1 MSLFL
6 WVAVCFLVPPVRR
19 ILISV
24 VLWFIGGKEGKGEK
38 DGGRK
43 RNDERL
49 AEVEGAAWQSMSVF
63 EHIEQGL
70 EKNPDAP
77 AVICTF
83 QSSNHFDG
91 LVSEPD
97 SRQIQAKQ
105 VKQQPNGVNGHSR
118 GSTNGLWHLGTAQ
131 SLQQRQHHLNGGF
144 FEHENGQDTKLNG
157 NGNAPSTKLN
167 GVPKS
172 TTHEGEIQSQQTCL
186 TLTYGQLHS
195 MALKLAYGLMQ
206 HGAQPGTRMVML
218 IPNGGE
224 YALLLWTCVLLR
236 VTYVSLDPA
245 LLDITGFTQLK
256 QLLKLLK
263 PQLVVA
269 PDALAGK
276 ALDVAMSELQL
287 PQPVRVC
294 LTSAPGD
301 SSQSKQ
307 YERAHNWKSLARIVQ
322 AGSKNAHTD
331 SAAAAAA
338 LATAARRDNPDRLHS
353 IMFTS
358 GTSGGAPKGCPM
370 RVGGMSHVL
379 HSQAWLVDGGAGAV
393 ALQQPH
399 NSRGI
404 APAQTLQTWKAGGAV
419 VMTGQSF
426 DVREAVGAIRR
437 LGATFI
443 VLTPPMVHEMAAELR
458 SSTGTATGSTGP
470 GPDLNGG
477 SYNPPVGHPPGG
489 DDALASVRRIQVG
502 GDTVTRD
509 LLRKCAALFPR
520 AEVCINHGMTE
531 GGGSFVWPFLRMPV
545 TQVPFFFGEI
555 APIGAVA
562 PGSTVRIWDAE
573 RQRVT
578 ARCEPGEL
586 HISCASIIH
595 GYLGGGSHESFHRDR
610 DGRRWF
616 NTGDLAVVDHEGLVF
631 ILGRKKD
638 IIRRAGVAIMSAALD
653 SSIEAFVGA
662 PVSKCHLLL
671 LPLLN
676 EETSAIVGVQSAN
689 P

>member
-19 ILISV
+19 ILIFA
-24 VLWFIGGKEGKGEK
+24 VLWFIRGDEGKGEK
-38 DGGRK
+38 DEGGE

-83 QSSNHFDG
+83 QSPHHFDG
-91 LVSEPD
+91 LVSGPD
-97 SRQIQAKQ
+97 SGQSQARK
-105 VKQQPNGVNGHSR
+105 VKREPNGVNGYSR
-118 GSTNGLWHLGTAQ
+118 SSTNGLWHLGTAQ
-131 SLQQRQHHLNGGF
+131 SLQQKHHNLNGGF
-144 FEHENGQDTKLNG
+144 LEHGNGHDPKLNG
-157 NGNAPSTKLN
+157 NGSALGTHSN
-167 GVPKS
+167 GVPGS
-172 TTHEGEIQSQQTCL
+172 AADDEGVKGLESPQTFL
-186 TLTYGQLHS
+186 TITYGQLHG
-195 MALKLAYGLMQ
+195 MALKLAAGLLQ
-206 HGAQPGTRMVML
+206 HGAQPGSRMVML

-256 QLLKLLK
+256 QLLKQLK

-269 PDALAGK
+269 PDPLAGK
-276 ALDVAMSELQL
+276 ALDVAVSELQL

-294 LTSAPGD
+294 LTSIPD
-301 SSQSKQ
+301 HCSRSKQ
-307 YERAHNWKSLARIVQ
+307 YELAHNWISLVNIIQ
-322 AGSKNAHTD
+322 AGSDNSRID
-331 SAAAAAA
+331 SAATAAA
-338 LATAARRDNPDRLHS
+338 LVAAARRDDPDRLHS

-370 RVGGMSHVL
+370 RMGGMSHVL
-379 HSQAWLVDGGAGAV
+379 HSQAWLVDGEAGAV

-426 DVREAVGAIRR
+426 DVREAVSAIRR
-437 LGATFI
+437 LRATFI

-458 SSTGTATGSTGP
+458 SGTGSKGF
-470 GPDLNGG
+470 NRG
-477 SYNPPVGHPPGG
+477 SYTPPGG
-489 DDALASVRRIQVG
+489 HLASGDDDTLASVRRIQVG

-531 GGGSFVWPFLRMPV
+531 GGGSFVWPFLRAPV

-573 RQRVT
+573 RRRV
-578 ARCEPGEL
+578 AVRGEPGEL
-586 HISCASIIH
+586 HISCASIIR
-595 GYLGGGSHESFHRDR
+595 GYLGDRSHENFHRDR

-616 NTGDLAVVDHEGLVF
+616 NTGDLAVVNHEGLVF

-638 IIRRAGVAIMSAALD
+638 VIKRAGVEIMPAALD
-653 SSIEAFVGA
+653 SSIEAFVAA
-662 PVSKCHLLL
+662 PVSEPHA
-671 LPLLN
+671 LPLSELR
-676 EETSAIVGVQSAN
+676 ELRQ
-689 P
+689 

>member
-6 WVAVCFLVPPVRR
+6 WVAVCFLVPPVRVV
-19 ILISV
+19 LISV
-24 VLWFIGGKEGKGEK
+24 VLWFIGGKEGE
-38 DGGRK
+38 K
-43 RNDERL
+43 RNDEGGERNNERL
-49 AEVEGAAWQSMSVF
+49 AEVAGAAWQTMSVF

-83 QSSNHFDG
+83 QSPNHFDVLLSG
-91 LVSEPD
+91 PD
-97 SRQIQAKQ
+97 HRQTQA
-105 VKQQPNGVNGHSR
+105 KQQPNRHLR
-118 GSTNGLWHLGTAQ
+118 GSTNG
-131 SLQQRQHHLNGGF
+131 R
-144 FEHENGQDTKLNG
+144 
-157 NGNAPSTKLN
+157 
-167 GVPKS
+167 
-172 TTHEGEIQSQQTCL
+172 TCL
-186 TLTYGQLHS
+186 TLTYGQLHGL
-195 MALKLAYGLMQ
+195 ALKLASGLLE
-206 HGAQPGTRMVML
+206 HGVQPGKRMVML

-276 ALDVAMSELQL
+276 ALDVAVSELQL

-294 LTSAPGD
+294 LTSASDG
-301 SSQSKQ
+301 SQGRQ
-307 YERAHNWKSLARIVQ
+307 YELVHNWHSLASIM
-322 AGSKNAHTD
+322 ATSDAPID
-331 SAAAAAA
+331 EAA
-338 LATAARRDNPDRLHS
+338 LVAAARRDDPDRLHS

-370 RVGGMSHVL
+370 RAGGMSHVL
-379 HSQAWLVDGGAGAV
+379 HSQAWLVDAGAGAV

-426 DVREAVGAIRR
+426 DVREAVGAIRH
-437 LGATFI
+437 LGATFV
-443 VLTPPMVHEMAAELR
+443 VLTPPMVHEMAAELG
-458 SSTGTATGSTGP
+458 SFGGTGA
-470 GPDLNGG
+470 NG
-477 SYNPPVGHPPGG
+477 YYAPPGHLG
-489 DDALASVRRIQVG
+489 DDALASVRRVQVG

-531 GGGSFVWPFLRMPV
+531 GGGSFVWPFLRVPV
-545 TQVPFFFGEI
+545 TQVPLFGEI

-573 RQRVT
+573 RQRVA
-578 ARCEPGEL
+578 ARGEPGEL
-586 HISCASIIH
+586 HISCASIIR
-595 GYLGGGSHESFHRDR
+595 GYLGGRSREPFYRDSN
-610 DGRRWF
+610 GKRWF
-616 NTGDLAVVDHEGLVF
+616 NTGDVAVVDYNGFIF
-631 ILGRKKD
+631 ILGRTKD
-638 IIRRAGVAIMSAALD
+638 VIRRAGVALMPAALE
-653 SSIEAFVGA
+653 SSIEAFVGVPA
-662 PVSKCHLLL
+662 TVVAIPHYALGDEPFAVLGSLKGKTETQVKSHVRAVFGKDCALGGLASL
-671 LPLLN
+671 DQLGLVEFPL
-676 EETSAIVGVQSAN
+676 N
-689 P
+689 PTRKIMKSEVRKAVIKYLATRNV